1 MAMTWLHKPIVLG
14 ALVGA
19 LAAARVD
26 YSAFKAWRS
35 FHEFAVYDWRTALF
49 RWVQGAVVGAVTASG
64 FDAWLG

>member
-1 MAMTWLHKPIVLG
+1 MEMSWLHSPLVRGAIVG
-14 ALVGA
+14 VLV
-19 LAAARVD
+19 AARVD

-35 FHEFAVYDWRTALF
+35 FHEFAVYDWGTALF